1 MLCLGA
7 GGGDWM
13 DIASGGHEAQGNMR
27 GRLGTLIAPS
37 VGSLLQGFHNR
48 ENACE
53 DTTANV
59 TYRVPA

>member
-1 MLCLGA
+1 
-7 GGGDWM
+7 M

-37 VGSLLQGFHNR
+37 VGSLLQGFHNG